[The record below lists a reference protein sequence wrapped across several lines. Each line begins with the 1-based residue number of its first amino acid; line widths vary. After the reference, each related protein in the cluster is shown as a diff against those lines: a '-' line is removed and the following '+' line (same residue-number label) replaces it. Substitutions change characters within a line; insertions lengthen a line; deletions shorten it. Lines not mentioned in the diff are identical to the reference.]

1 MLYII
6 ILLVLTLINYN
17 NMIVQTIFT
26 LLFIMAWPFFF
37 GWLFYK
43 DNQYTKKSIQQYKQ
57 QKNIK

>member
-1 MLYII
+1 M
-6 ILLVLTLINYN
+6 IL
-17 NMIVQTIFT
+17 QTIFT